1 MATEPV
7 TTLTNFVGAPHRRF
21 PGGLPRT
28 MTGSL
33 LRRLQELAAPL
44 GRDWNLVG
52 ERRRRR
58 IWRAACQ
65 SAVDAARGLLLVEHL
80 RAQAGLGVRYAE
92 LGGAPV
98 GRSEQ
103 PPDPSRDGILGQRRL
118 VHLTQLLQAGLLV
131 LDAQ

>member
-28 MTGSL
+28 MTGGL
-33 LRRLQELAAPL
+33 LSRLQELAAPL
-44 GRDWNLVG
+44 GSDWRLVASDEGG
-52 ERRRRR
+52 ESGGLPVRV
-58 IWRAACQ
+58 Q
-65 SAVDAARGLLLVEHL
+65 STLRRGLLLVEHL
-80 RAQAGLGVRYAE
+80 RAQAGLGVGYAE